1 MRLNHRQPSFQD
13 KATPCQGPKSIQ
25 WGNNRAFRGEECEN
39 LVQATGRHRI
49 DVRADATLPAAPGN
63 GNSSQAGLWGWSWAS
78 RSTEGS
84 NPSPS
89 AVWQIRWAL
98 SRRLERFRRPPRPSR
113 PYEGPMCPAQ
123 VQRTLPR
130 EPV

>member
-49 DVRADATLPAAPGN
+49 DVRADATLLAAPGN
-63 GNSSQAGLWGWSWAS
+63 GNSSQAGLC
-78 RSTEGS
+78 
-84 NPSPS
+84 
-89 AVWQIRWAL
+89 
-98 SRRLERFRRPPRPSR
+98 RLVVGLTVHRGFES
-113 PYEGPMCPAQ
+113 
-123 VQRTLPR
+123 LPLR
-130 EPV
+130 CTAPFGRKSLP